1 MSDSDDEGVEAARER
16 VIAAMERSA
25 EVYGFQR
32 SYGRLYGLLFFAD
45 EPRSLD
51 DLVADSGYAKST
63 VSTAMSALERYH
75 LVHRRSVPGEGK
87 RAYFEAETDF
97 WRVFQEFL
105 RNEVLREVTVM
116 HRALTEA
123 EAELEAA
130 DTEQAARDL
139 EKVRRLR
146 RMYDRSETMIDA
158 LTGSS
163 VDRLADLVSRLRR
176 D

>member
-1 MSDSDDEGVEAARER
+1 MSDTDDGGVEAARER

-25 EVYGFQR
+25 EVYGFKR
-32 SYGRLYGLLFFAD
+32 SYGRLYGLLFFAE

-51 DLVADSGYAKST
+51 DLVEESDYAKST

-75 LVHRRSVPGEGK
+75 LVHRRSMPGEGK

-116 HRALTEA
+116 SRALSEA

-130 DTEQAARDL
+130 DTERAARDL

-163 VDRLADLVSRLRR
+163 FDRLTDLVGRLRR

>member
-146 RMYDRSETMIDA
+146 RMYDRSETMIDT

>member
-1 MSDSDDEGVEAARER
+1 MSDTEDEGVEAARER

-51 DLVADSGYAKST
+51 ELVADSGYAKST

-75 LVHRRSVPGEGK
+75 LVHRRSMPGEGK

-116 HRALTEA
+116 SRALAEA

-158 LTGSS
+158 LTSS
-163 VDRLADLVSRLRR
+163 SLDRLTDLVSRLRR
-176 D
+176 E

>member
-1 MSDSDDEGVEAARER
+1 MTESEGDPSEGRET
-16 VIAAMERSA
+16 VVQAMERSA
-25 EVYGFQR
+25 ELYGLQR
-32 SYGRLYGLLFFAD
+32 SYGRMYGLLFFAD

-51 DLVADSGYAKST
+51 DLAAESGYAKST

-105 RNEVLREVTVM
+105 RNQVMHEVTIM
-116 HRALTEA
+116 SRALAEA

-130 DTEQAARDL
+130 DTEKAKRDL

-146 RMYDRSETMIDA
+146 SVYDRSETLVDA
-158 LTGSS
+158 LTSNS
-163 VDRLADLVSRLRR
+163 LDRLADLVGRLTRE
-176 D
+176 